1 MVRYKYREEEEK
13 KRLLRRLKVME
24 GQLRGV
30 SKMIEADR
38 YCADVLI
45 QISAISQGLKSL
57 GNEMLKS
64 HFSSCV
70 VKDIQENHLEAVDS
84 MFDLFMKFNR

>member
-1 MVRYKYREEEEK
+1 
-13 KRLLRRLKVME
+13 ME

-30 SKMIEADR
+30 SKMIEDDR
-38 YCADVLI
+38 YCGDVLI

-57 GNEMLKS
+57 GNEMLKN

-70 VKDIQENHLEAVDS
+70 VRDIQANKLEVVDE
-84 MFDLFMKFNR
+84 MYELFMKFHR